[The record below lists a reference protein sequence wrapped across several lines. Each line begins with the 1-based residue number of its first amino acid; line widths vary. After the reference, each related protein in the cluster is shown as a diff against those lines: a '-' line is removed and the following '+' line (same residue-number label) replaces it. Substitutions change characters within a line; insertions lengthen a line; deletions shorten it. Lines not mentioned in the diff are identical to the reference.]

1 MNADHPLLASIR
13 QAAAPYGLNLIAAV
27 PAARYDA
34 IAPPSMRA
42 QALAPAA
49 KSIVVIGNG
58 GGAFWHAFTTYADA
72 HPGWR
77 DRTHPLDDFTRELIA
92 NQIVPVLTGQ
102 GVACTP
108 AYPFIG
114 EGTLSFLGLGKL
126 AGLGGPSILGVLIHP
141 AYGPWIAFRA
151 ALLLDVAL
159 DQPGE
164 AADFDP
170 CPQCLTRTCIT
181 ACPASAVSF
190 PAGWDIPGCLTHR
203 VEVEADCASQCH
215 ARVACVIGPNHRYP
229 DDELAYHHRRAL
241 AAIRPYYAT
250 HHTKPGA

>member
-1 MNADHPLLASIR
+1 MSATDHPLLASIR
-13 QAAAPYGLNLIAAV
+13 RAAAPYGLNLIAAV
-27 PAARYDA
+27 PADRYDA

-42 QALAPAA
+42 QALAPDA

-58 GGAFWHAFTTYADA
+58 GGAFWNAFTTYADA

-77 DRTHPLDDFTRELIA
+77 DRTHPLDDFTRDLIA
-92 NQIVPVLTGQ
+92 NEIVPVMTGQ
-102 GVACTP
+102 GVACTS

-141 AYGPWIAFRA
+141 TYGPWIAFRA
-151 ALLLDVAL
+151 ALLLDIAL

-170 CPQCLTRTCIT
+170 CPRCVTRACIT

-203 VEVEADCASQCH
+203 VEVEADCASRCH

-241 AAIRPYYAT
+241 AAIRVARNPVRL
-250 HHTKPGA
+250 